1 MADAPPV
8 ATGSTIGSV
17 VVAAAPDRLAQMQSA
32 VLDWYGVNGRDLAF
46 RQTSDPWAIL
56 VSEVMAQ
63 QTQAA
68 RAAEA
73 WTRFMALY
81 PTPASMAAAS
91 AADVIRAWRGLGYNR
106 RALALHRA
114 ARAIVDEHG
123 GRVPDS
129 LEALI
134 ALPGIGPYTARAVL
148 AIAFNRPVAALD
160 VNIRRVL
167 GRAFSLDAVA
177 APARQP
183 AADGFVPADRAADWT
198 HALMDVGAAFCR
210 PRAPRCGACP
220 LRDLCP
226 AAGLVATAPMSVRP
240 AQRFESTT
248 RWLRGRILDA
258 LRDAPDHAWV
268 RFDSAIGDH
277 EHSEVQ
283 AALASLASEGM
294 LALDG
299 NRARLALT

>member
-1 MADAPPV
+1 MPV
-8 ATGSTIGSV
+8 LGQ
-17 VVAAAPDRLAQMQSA
+17 AQAA
-32 VLDWYGVNGRDLAF
+32 VLDWYASNGRDLAV
-46 RQTSDPWAIL
+46 RHTTEPWAIL

-73 WTRFMALY
+73 WTRFMAAY

-114 ARAIVDEHG
+114 ARAIVDDHG

-129 LEALI
+129 LEALVV
-134 ALPGIGPYTARAVL
+134 LPGIGPYTARAVL
-148 AIAFNRPVAALD
+148 AIAFDRPVAALD
-160 VNIRRVL
+160 VNICRVL
-167 GRAFSLDAVA
+167 GRAFGLEAL
-177 APARQP
+177 APSARQA
-183 AADGFVPADRAADWT
+183 AADGFVPPDWAADWT

-210 PRAPRCGACP
+210 PREPRCDVCP
-220 LRDLCP
+220 LRNLCP
-226 AAGLVATAPMSVRP
+226 AAGTASASRATARRP
-240 AQRFESTT
+240 APRFESTS

-268 RFDSAIGDH
+268 RFDAPIGAHSAPH
-277 EHSEVQ
+277 VA
-283 AALASLASEGM
+283 AALAALAAEGM
-294 LALDG
+294 ITLD
-299 NRARLALT
+299 RDQARLALA

>member
-1 MADAPPV
+1 V
-8 ATGSTIGSV
+8 I
-17 VVAAAPDRLAQMQSA
+17 VAAAPDRLVRMQSA
-32 VLDWYGVNGRDLAF
+32 VLDWYAEHGRDLAF
-46 RQTSDPWAIL
+46 RRASDPWAIL

-73 WTRFMALY
+73 WTTFMATY
-81 PTPASMAAAS
+81 PSPAAMAAAS
-91 AADVIRAWRGLGYNR
+91 PADVIRAWRGLGYNR

-114 ARAIVDEHG
+114 ARQIVDAHD

-129 LEALI
+129 LEALV

-148 AIAFNRPVAALD
+148 AIAFDQPVAALD

-167 GRAFSLDAVA
+167 GRAFELDGVA
-177 APARQP
+177 APARQ
-183 AADGFVPADRAADWT
+183 ATADGFVPTDRAADWM

-210 PRAPRCGACP
+210 PRDPRCDACP
-220 LRDLCP
+220 LRDPCP
-226 AAGLVATAPMSVRP
+226 AAGLVAAKPARSRP
-240 AQRFESTT
+240 APRFASTT

-258 LRDAPDHAWV
+258 LRDAPGEGWV
-268 RFDSAIGDH
+268 RFDGAIGEH
-277 EHSEVQ
+277 EHEAVV
-283 AALASLASEGM
+283 AALASLAAEGM

-299 NRARLALT
+299 DRARLAPA